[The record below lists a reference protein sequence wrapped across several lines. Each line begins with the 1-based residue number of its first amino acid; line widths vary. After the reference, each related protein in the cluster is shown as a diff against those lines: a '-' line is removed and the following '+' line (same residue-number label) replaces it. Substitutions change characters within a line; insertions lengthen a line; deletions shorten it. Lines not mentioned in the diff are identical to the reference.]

1 VKILKTAAEQA
12 AAEAAREASFEAARL
27 RSAQSGIRRSA
38 GGWAAIRDGRLVD
51 EYVGVGSK
59 RSAIEAAG
67 TNAVIS

>member
-1 VKILKTAAEQA
+1 MKIIRSAEAQA
-12 AAEAAREASFEAARL
+12 ALEALREASFEAARL